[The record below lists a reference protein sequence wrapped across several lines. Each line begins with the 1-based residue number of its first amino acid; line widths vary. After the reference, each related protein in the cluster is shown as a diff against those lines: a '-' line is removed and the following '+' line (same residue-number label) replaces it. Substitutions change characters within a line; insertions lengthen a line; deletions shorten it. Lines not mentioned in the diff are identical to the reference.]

1 MKKLIFILIVGSLF
15 IGCSMERLKKLS
27 ETVDDGSY
35 VSPEIDMFGDTFT
48 KRNRNI
54 AIMEFERDVI
64 NNDVIYL
71 TIYVNPKIGN
81 PFDTRKTVELK
92 RERNKQFMKF
102 MNKYN
107 YKYFNII
114 DKSDAGGAE
123 NMLLGT
129 RYYLYSVHF
138 HKTEEEFD
146 KWGIRYKD

>member
-1 MKKLIFILIVGSLF
+1 MAGGLF
-15 IGCSMERLKKLS
+15 MGCSVETLKRIS
-27 ETVDDGSY
+27 ETVDDGSQ
-35 VSPEIDMFGDTFT
+35 VHPEFDMFGDTFI
-48 KRNRNI
+48 KKQRNI
-54 AIMEFERDVI
+54 AIMEYERDVI
-64 NNDVIYL
+64 NNDVVYL
-71 TIYVNPKIGN
+71 TIYINPRIGN

-114 DKSDAGGAE
+114 DISDAGGTE

-138 HKTEEEFD
+138 HKTEEDFD
-146 KWGIRYKD
+146 KWDVRYKN

>member
-1 MKKLIFILIVGSLF
+1 MIGSLF
-15 IGCSMERLKKLS
+15 IGCSVERLKKLS
-27 ETVDDGSY
+27 EKIDDGSQ
-35 VSPEIDMFGDTFT
+35 VHPEIDMFGDTFT
-48 KRNRNI
+48 KKNRNI

-71 TIYVNPKIGN
+71 TIYVNPRIGN

-114 DKSDAGGAE
+114 DISGAGGTE

-138 HKTEEEFD
+138 HKTEEDFD
-146 KWGIRYKD
+146 KWDVRYKN

>member
-1 MKKLIFILIVGSLF
+1 MVGSLF
-15 IGCSMERLKKLS
+15 MGCSVETLKRIN
-27 ETVDDGSY
+27 EMVDEDVTGGGNE
-35 VSPEIDMFGDTFT
+35 EIDMFGDTFT

-71 TIYVNPKIGN
+71 TIYINPRIGN

-114 DKSDAGGAE
+114 DISGAGGTE

-138 HKTEEEFD
+138 HKTEEDFD
-146 KWGIRYKD
+146 KWDVRYKN

>member
-1 MKKLIFILIVGSLF
+1 MKNSIFILIVGSLF
-15 IGCSMERLKKLS
+15 IGCSVERLKKLS
-27 ETVDDGSY
+27 EKVDDGSQ
-35 VSPEIDMFGDTFT
+35 VHPEIDMFGDTFT

-92 RERNKQFMKF
+92 REQNKQFMKF

-138 HKTEEEFD
+138 HKTEEDFD
-146 KWGIRYKD
+146 KWDVRYKN

>member
-1 MKKLIFILIVGSLF
+1 MIGSLF
-15 IGCSMERLKKLS
+15 MGCSVETLKRIN
-27 ETVDDGSY
+27 EFVDDGDQ
-35 VSPEIDMFGDTFT
+35 VPEEIDMFGDTFT

-64 NNDVIYL
+64 NTNVVYM
-71 TIYVNPKIGN
+71 TVYVNPRIGN

-92 RERNKQFMKF
+92 QEQNKQFKRF

-114 DKSDAGGAE
+114 DISDAGGME

-129 RYYLYSVHF
+129 RHYLYSVHF

-146 KWGIRYKD
+146 KWGTRYKD